1 MRLHAERFITDLD
14 SGKFSEKVRFH
25 KGFRLRTANKD
36 ENCSSAYGRRVSG
49 FFKPRILEEL
59 PTLQLPIRSS
69 IFSICVCNSVG
80 RISIQL
86 VSLASREPRGSR
98 HFNAKLFSY
107 NTKKE
112 LYENRVGIYGRS
124 R

>member
-1 MRLHAERFITDLD
+1 M
-14 SGKFSEKVRFH
+14 
-25 KGFRLRTANKD
+25 
-36 ENCSSAYGRRVSG
+36 
-49 FFKPRILEEL
+49 
-59 PTLQLPIRSS
+59 
-69 IFSICVCNSVG
+69 
-80 RISIQL
+80 QL

-112 LYENRVGIYGRS
+112 LYENLVGIYGRS